1 MWQIGV
7 NQHLSAET
15 QAKPVVDFRGVC
27 THYGEGG
34 VRAAVRD
41 DKEAKKRCISQ

>member
-15 QAKPVVDFRGVC
+15 QAKPVVGFWGVC
-27 THYGEGG
+27 IHTMGRVGSELL
-34 VRAAVRD
+34 
-41 DKEAKKRCISQ
+41 